1 MEKLVV
7 NEVEKI
13 SFEKQRAKLERA
25 IEYCVRNT
33 CELDRTAH
41 MTNDGYLVYS
51 FTICGETIY
60 FSQKNYQE
68 VWDEVLSRMQFKVGC
83 GTMQVERKSLE
94 RK

>member
-1 MEKLVV
+1 MEKLIV

-25 IEYCVRNT
+25 IEYCVRNS
-33 CELDRTAH
+33 CELDREAY

-51 FTICGETIY
+51 FKIGGETIC
-60 FSQKNYQE
+60 FSQKDYQE
-68 VWDEVLSRMQFKVGC
+68 IWNEVLSRMQFKVGC
-83 GTMQVERKSLE
+83 GAMQVDRKSLE